1 VTNISNRKK
10 RNWRRKEVKRGRR
23 RIPKKMRGATR
34 ERKRR
39 EMIKIL

>member
-1 VTNISNRKK
+1 LQE
-10 RNWRRKEVKRGRR
+10 EVKRR